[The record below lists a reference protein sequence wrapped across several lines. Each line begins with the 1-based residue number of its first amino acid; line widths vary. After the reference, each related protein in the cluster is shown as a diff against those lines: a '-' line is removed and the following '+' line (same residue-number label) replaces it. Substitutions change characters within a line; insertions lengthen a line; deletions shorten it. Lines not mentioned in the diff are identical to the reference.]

1 MVVSAPTLKTKSL
14 RLTGSGKLS
23 LTNAVRSNPT
33 QATLPR
39 IARPPPTQERQT
51 LQTQRHPAQ
60 TSQFS
65 NERVMIPV
73 QTPVGYQRA
82 DLVKTVMLG
91 VEGDK
96 KLEFGLRPFRHGAA
110 RNK

>member
-1 MVVSAPTLKTKSL
+1 MVVIAPTLRTKSL
-14 RLTGSGKLS
+14 WLTGSGRLS

-39 IARPPPTQERQT
+39 IARPPPTQEHQM
-51 LQTQRHPAQ
+51 LQTQRRPAQ

-65 NERVMIPV
+65 KEHVVIPV

-82 DLVKTVMLG
+82 NLDRTVMLG
-91 VEGDK
+91 VEGNK
-96 KLEFGLRPFRHGAA
+96 KLEFGRRTFRLGAA
-110 RNK
+110 RSK